1 MKLRSSFRRCHLRGA
16 VDWDKLDEV
25 IEGTLSAEWTRVPSA
40 EGFLMR
46 LRKLDD
52 KEARDHPDQK
62 YCCEMAVDSSCA
74 PGVAFTDDK
83 TASPSVYDY
92 GYDIYRKLP
101 EVQRQQYD
109 QAVSQFCEDGHWE
122 EVDESEVRKEPGIPT
137 VICFPVTSS
146 TSSTVEG
153 DVYEKTSSFKTR
165 PVIDAVQL
173 NKKFTN
179 TGSYSASYGGRT
191 TTDLLT
197 GLRVNF
203 CGPDRLSSTRN
214 DGPSDSTLKLGTA
227 NRVLISMDIHRAF
240 YRFRLA
246 TIGSDNDETNKS
258 RSCDGMDLPFIFI
271 LCNRRFYKC
280 RRLAFGL
287 FVRPCHSRKWSGV
300 AASSL
305 WSICSSVNEAAKI
318 IPILSAIGNR
328 IGLMLP
334 LEKTRVLSDSADEI
348 ARMHCICKSPEKRR
362 FVSDFAIKD
371 PLTRSQLAAFIG
383 ILQASNPLYVH
394 PVRSCL
400 CSLLAR
406 YASKVEPIGKWKV
419 PLQFKA
425 AEVKLMNRIVGC
437 LQQDSEA
444 SSDCVHS
451 SIGYGYV
458 ITTLK
463 GIKLRAVAMP
473 WNPRIH
479 ALVAADAVVRSD
491 IYKRIKKGVK
501 GMERLAVR
509 RLVATVRDIL
519 LDWQDTLKIDVSLN
533 HIAGVENVVADAVD
547 GDDSESFE
555 VLATTAS
562 DEPSSL
568 LPSTGLGGR
577 IPTAGY
583 CSIKSSNRSLL
594 NRFEVVQKDDCEY
607 VLVKLKIG
615 WRVYVPADIG
625 EYELRDRLLQL
636 AHDAAL
642 PWLRQRARQ
651 AYARACEWLDLY

>member
-1 MKLRSSFRRCHLRGA
+1 
-16 VDWDKLDEV
+16 
-25 IEGTLSAEWTRVPSA
+25 
-40 EGFLMR
+40 
-46 LRKLDD
+46 
-52 KEARDHPDQK
+52 
-62 YCCEMAVDSSCA
+62 
-74 PGVAFTDDK
+74 
-83 TASPSVYDY
+83 
-92 GYDIYRKLP
+92 
-101 EVQRQQYD
+101 
-109 QAVSQFCEDGHWE
+109 
-122 EVDESEVRKEPGIPT
+122 
-137 VICFPVTSS
+137 
-146 TSSTVEG
+146 
-153 DVYEKTSSFKTR
+153 
-165 PVIDAVQL
+165 
-173 NKKFTN
+173 
-179 TGSYSASYGGRT
+179 
-191 TTDLLT
+191 
-197 GLRVNF
+197 
-203 CGPDRLSSTRN
+203 
-214 DGPSDSTLKLGTA
+214 
-227 NRVLISMDIHRAF
+227 MDIHRAF

-287 FVRPCHSRKWSGV
+287 LCGPAILENGV
-300 AASSL
+300 AWLRRVFGAYAPEL
-305 WSICSSVNEAAKI
+305 AQAYTAVFYDDIQICSSVNEAAKI

-348 ARMHCICKSPEKRR
+348 ARVKCSPEWELCLGVLLRVHCGALQMHCICKSPEKRR

-451 SIGYGYV
+451 SIGELEHTLVVASDASLEGYGYV

-491 IYKRIKKGVK
+491 IYKRIKKVVCLLDSSSCLAWLKHGCQGVK

-533 HIAGVENVVADAVD
+533 HIAGVENVVADGYSRTLSSLGLNNLISAVD

-568 LPSTGLGGR
+568 LPSTGLGGEFLQR
-577 IPTAGY
+577 VTAQSRALIGLSLIASKLFRRMTAST
-583 CSIKSSNRSLL
+583 CWSS
-594 NRFEVVQKDDCEY
+594 
-607 VLVKLKIG
+607 
-615 WRVYVPADIG
+615 
-625 EYELRDRLLQL
+625 
-636 AHDAAL
+636 
-642 PWLRQRARQ
+642 
-651 AYARACEWLDLY
+651 

>member
-1 MKLRSSFRRCHLRGA
+1 SDLLLNHETAKQLSTVPPEGA
-16 VDWDKLDEV
+16 VDRDKLDEV
-25 IEGTLSAEWTRVPSA
+25 IESTLSAEWTRVPSA

-122 EVDESEVRKEPGIPT
+122 EVDEI
-137 VICFPVTSS
+137 TSS

-165 PVIDAVQL
+165 PVIDAVRP

-179 TGSYSASYGGRT
+179 TGSYSASYG
-191 TTDLLT
+191 
-197 GLRVNF
+197 
-203 CGPDRLSSTRN
+203 
-214 DGPSDSTLKLGTA
+214 
-227 NRVLISMDIHRAF
+227 
-240 YRFRLA
+240 
-246 TIGSDNDETNKS
+246 
-258 RSCDGMDLPFIFI
+258 
-271 LCNRRFYKC
+271 
-280 RRLAFGL
+280 
-287 FVRPCHSRKWSGV
+287 
-300 AASSL
+300 
-305 WSICSSVNEAAKI
+305 
-318 IPILSAIGNR
+318 
-328 IGLMLP
+328 GLMLP

-362 FVSDFAIKD
+362 VVSDFAIKD

-394 PVRSCL
+394 PV
-400 CSLLAR
+400 
-406 YASKVEPIGKWKV
+406 EPIGKWRV
-419 PLQFKA
+419 PLQFKS
-425 AEVKLMNRIVGC
+425 AEVKLMNQHTLIV
-437 LQQDSEA
+437 A
-444 SSDCVHS
+444 SDASLE
-451 SIGYGYV
+451 GYGYV

-463 GIKLRAVAMP
+463 GIRLRAVAMP

-491 IYKRIKKGVK
+491 IHKRIKKGVK

-509 RLVATVRDIL
+509 RLVSTVRDIL

-533 HIAGVENVVADAVD
+533 HIAGVENVVADAD
-547 GDDSESFE
+547 NGDDSESLE

-562 DEPSSL
+562 DEPSPL
-568 LPSTGLGGR
+568 LPSTGLGGE
-577 IPTAGY
+577 
-583 CSIKSSNRSLL
+583 
-594 NRFEVVQKDDCEY
+594 F
-607 VLVKLKIG
+607 
-615 WRVYVPADIG
+615 
-625 EYELRDRLLQL
+625 LQL
-636 AHDAAL
+636 VTAQSRALIGKDRTIGDGNEPGELGDLIALCVHDAYRGVIA
-642 PWLRQRARQ
+642 
-651 AYARACEWLDLY
+651 ACEKVLPAARNSNNTANKQSFNGNKQMLTDVVETFNKTMGNAMGRKKP

>member
-1 MKLRSSFRRCHLRGA
+1 SDLLLNHETAKQLSTVPPEGA
-16 VDWDKLDEV
+16 VDRDKLDEV
-25 IEGTLSAEWTRVPSA
+25 IESTLSAEWTRVPSA

-122 EVDESEVRKEPGIPT
+122 EVDEI
-137 VICFPVTSS
+137 TSS

-165 PVIDAVQL
+165 PVIDAVRP

-203 CGPDRLSSTRN
+203 CGP
-214 DGPSDSTLKLGTA
+214 
-227 NRVLISMDIHRAF
+227 
-240 YRFRLA
+240 
-246 TIGSDNDETNKS
+246 
-258 RSCDGMDLPFIFI
+258 
-271 LCNRRFYKC
+271 
-280 RRLAFGL
+280 
-287 FVRPCHSRKWSGV
+287 
-300 AASSL
+300 
-305 WSICSSVNEAAKI
+305 
-318 IPILSAIGNR
+318 
-328 IGLMLP
+328 GLMLP

-362 FVSDFAIKD
+362 VVSDFAIKD

-394 PVRSCL
+394 PV
-400 CSLLAR
+400 
-406 YASKVEPIGKWKV
+406 EPIGKWRV
-419 PLQFKA
+419 PLQFKS

-437 LQQDSEA
+437 LQRDSET
-444 SSDCVHS
+444 SMVS
-451 SIGYGYV
+451 YGYV

-463 GIKLRAVAMP
+463 GIRLRAVAMP

-491 IYKRIKKGVK
+491 IHKRIKKGVK

-509 RLVATVRDIL
+509 RLVSTVRDIL

-533 HIAGVENVVADAVD
+533 HIAGVENVVADAD
-547 GDDSESFE
+547 NGDDSESLE

-562 DEPSSL
+562 DEPSPL
-568 LPSTGLGGR
+568 LPSTGLGGE
-577 IPTAGY
+577 
-583 CSIKSSNRSLL
+583 
-594 NRFEVVQKDDCEY
+594 F
-607 VLVKLKIG
+607 
-615 WRVYVPADIG
+615 
-625 EYELRDRLLQL
+625 LQL
-636 AHDAAL
+636 VTAQSRALIGKDRTIGDGNEPGELGDLIALCVHDAYRGVIA
-642 PWLRQRARQ
+642 
-651 AYARACEWLDLY
+651 ACEKVLPAARNSNNTANKQSFNGNKQMLTDVVETFNKTMGNAMGRKKP